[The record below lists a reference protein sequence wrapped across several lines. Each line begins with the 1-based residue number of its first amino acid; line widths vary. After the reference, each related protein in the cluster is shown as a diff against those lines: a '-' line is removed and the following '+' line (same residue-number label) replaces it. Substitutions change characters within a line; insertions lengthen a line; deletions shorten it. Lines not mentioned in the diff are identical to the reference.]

1 MHNHWERK
9 RLRRAHVPR
18 VENLPG
24 IQLWGTLRGSPICE
38 VTRMF
43 RKPVSFAIFHLG
55 FLLVFCMVT
64 LALAISAHAQIG
76 NATLGGTVMD
86 PSGAAVGDAELT
98 LTSKATGFEMRVTTN
113 ERGEYTFRNVTPGT
127 YDLKVIKAGFQNYIQ
142 KDIVLT
148 INQSGHADAT
158 LKVGATT
165 ETVTVEGENTLINYD
180 NGTLQ
185 GGMDPETVKD
195 LPLIVSGK
203 PRSSASFAVLLPGV
217 STGSSNEAFNA
228 RINGGLQSGDEAL
241 LDGATMQEGF
251 MSQSGMVSIQGDF
264 QMSPD
269 MVQEVKVLTSAYAPE
284 YGSSSSGQITMV
296 SKSGGNTYH
305 GAAFEYARNK
315 SFNAAPWN
323 ASCSTPGCD
332 RRPPDNEHDFG
343 ANVGGPIKIPFLY
356 HGTSKHHSFFYFDW
370 EAFHQAGGSNVP
382 TLSIPSM
389 LERAGDFT
397 DWQDSKGQLIPVYM
411 PGNASAACQAAAG
424 VGPGQ
429 QFPGNKIPSNCFSQI
444 ALAYLKE
451 LPQPTNAQ
459 PFNNY
464 TLSKPV
470 PDTLVS
476 NSNVFMTRI
485 DHSYGDKDHF
495 YFFWWRQ
502 FTGYNT
508 ATELPPIISTES
520 PTRPQNS
527 PIARFNWEHTFS
539 TTMTNHM
546 TLGYLNRNE
555 GYGSEPQ
562 ILDAA
567 KAGTLP
573 LVAGAAGNNSLPQFT
588 FTTFNQISN
597 STGPPAGNVTT
608 RPTWDLNDT
617 ANKTLGHHTITF
629 GFDWRNIQGNVHQ
642 HTNQA
647 GSYNFSGSATAIPSL
662 NSGAPVADFLLGA
675 VTGGSVDRRTVSAN
689 YPRQKSW
696 ALHVND
702 SWKVTTKFTA
712 NFGVRWDYFSPSRE
726 KYNHLSFFD
735 PAGMNPDGIP
745 GSLAFAGSGSA
756 CQPACYGA
764 EYPEKAWRKGFAP
777 RLSIAYAYDPKTV
790 VRAGYGVFL
799 TQAFYPG
806 WNGGIQLDGYNL
818 SQSFGTLKDPTTSQN
833 DPTFYVDNGVPA
845 PALTPPFISGS
856 FDNGHTNI
864 LYRPLDANRRSYS
877 QQWNLTIERQLPQN
891 VFLSVAYVGNKGS
904 RLPSSL
910 NPVNVLNPFDAKIQA
925 FYANTTP
932 IDASC
937 ATGNPTPGAICSYV
951 PELDVPFTSDNQTLF
966 GVTPPYPGWIAE
978 LNAAGNCSPTVGQA
992 LLPFP
997 QFCDKLQGLNENHGS
1012 SIYHSFQLKFEK
1024 RYSQGLYML
1033 VAYTNSKLL
1042 TNAADNTQRDA
1053 STWNASQGVISPF
1066 EERRNRSL
1074 APDDVPQTLSAAFVY
1089 ELPLGRGKRYLHD
1102 NGAVD
1107 RLAGGWQISPIIR
1120 YSKGTPLWIRSDACL
1135 TSYTGQGCLPAL
1147 ISGANP
1153 FLQDPNSFDP
1163 GKGPLLNVAAFEPLT
1178 SFEPAGACRGCT
1190 GVFGYTGKGPR
1201 IFGFR
1206 GPNYKNVDFA
1216 ITKNTKLNERL
1227 NFIFRA
1233 EFYNAFNTHLFVDDS
1248 NFNIAG
1254 NNGAF
1259 DFHINSPNFG
1269 GWTGNVSAP
1278 RRIQLGARIEF

>member
-1 MHNHWERK
+1 
-9 RLRRAHVPR
+9 
-18 VENLPG
+18 
-24 IQLWGTLRGSPICE
+24 
-38 VTRMF
+38 MF
-43 RKPVSFAIFHLG
+43 RKSVSVSILHLG
-55 FLLVFCMVT
+55 FLLVFCVMT
-64 LALAISAHAQIG
+64 LALAISASAQIG

-86 PSGAAVGDAELT
+86 PSGAAVANAELT
-98 LTSKATGFEMRVTTN
+98 LTNKATGFEMKVTSN

-127 YDLKVIKAGFQNYIQ
+127 YDLKVDKAGFQNYVQ

-158 LKVGATT
+158 LRLGTAT

-185 GGMDPETVKD
+185 GGIDPETVKD

-269 MVQEVKVLTSAYAPE
+269 MVQEVKVLTSDYAPE
-284 YGSSSSGQITMV
+284 YGSSTSGQITMV

-305 GAAFEYARNK
+305 GAMFEYTRNK

-323 ASCSTPGCD
+323 ATCSTPGCD
-332 RRPPDNEHDFG
+332 RRPPDVEHDFG
-343 ANVGGPIKIPFLY
+343 ANIGGPIKIPHLY

-382 TLSIPSM
+382 TLSIPSV
-389 LERAGDFT
+389 LERGGNFT
-397 DWQDSKGQLIPVYM
+397 DWKDSKGQLIPIYM

-429 QFPGNKIPSNCFSQI
+429 QFPGNIIPSNCFSQI
-444 ALAYLKE
+444 AVAYLAKM
-451 LPQPTNAQ
+451 PQPTNLQ
-459 PFNNY
+459 SFNNY

-470 PDTLVS
+470 PDSLVS

-485 DHSYGDKDHF
+485 DHNYGDKDHF

-508 ATELPPIISTES
+508 ATALPAIISTEE

-555 GYGSEPQ
+555 GYGSEPAV
-562 ILDAA
+562 LAAA

-573 LVAGAAGNNSLPQFT
+573 LVAGAVPGAATLPEFT
-588 FTTFNQISN
+588 FTTFNQISDN
-597 STGPPAGNVTT
+597 AGISGENVTA

-617 ANKTLGHHTITF
+617 ANKTIGHHTITF
-629 GFDWRNIQGNVHQ
+629 GFDWRNIQGNIHQ

-647 GSYNFSGSATAIPSL
+647 GTYNFGGSATAIPSL

-675 VTGGSVDRRTVSAN
+675 VTGGSVDRRTVSAW
-689 YPRQKSW
+689 YPRQNSW
-696 ALHVND
+696 AFHVND
-702 SWKVTTKFTA
+702 SWKATTKFTA
-712 NFGVRWDYFSPSRE
+712 NFGIRWDYFSPSRE

-735 PAGMNPDGIP
+735 PSGMNPDGIP
-745 GSLAFAGSGSA
+745 GRLAFAGNGST

-764 EYPEKAWRKGFAP
+764 EYPDKAWRKGFAP

-790 VRAGYGVFL
+790 VRAGYGVFF

-806 WNGGIQLDGYNL
+806 WGGGISLDGYNL
-818 SQSFGTLKDPTTSQN
+818 NQSFGTLKDPTTNQN
-833 DPTFYVDNGVPA
+833 DPTFYLDNGVPA
-845 PALTPPFISGS
+845 PPQTPPFISGS
-856 FDNGHTNI
+856 FDNGHGI
-864 LYRPLDANRRSYS
+864 LYRPLDANRRSYA
-877 QQWNLTIERQLPQN
+877 QQWNLTIERQLPHN
-891 VFLSVAYVGNKGS
+891 IFLSTAYVGNKGS

-910 NPVNVLNPFDAKIQA
+910 NPINVLNPFDPKIRA
-925 FYANTTP
+925 LYANTTP
-932 IDASC
+932 IDPSC
-937 ATGNPTPGAICSYV
+937 ATPNPTQGANCSYV
-951 PELDVPFTSDNQTLF
+951 SELDVPFTSDNQTLF
-966 GVTPPYPGWIAE
+966 GVKPPYAGWIAE
-978 LNAAGNCSPTVGQA
+978 LNNAGNCSPTVGQA

-1053 STWNASQGVISPF
+1053 STWNASQGVISPY
-1066 EERRNRSL
+1066 EEKRNRSL

-1102 NGAVD
+1102 SGALD

-1120 YSKGTPLWIRSDACL
+1120 YSKGTPLWVRSGACL

-1147 ISGANP
+1147 ISGTNP
-1153 FLQDPNSFDP
+1153 FLQDPNNFDP
-1163 GKGPLLNVAAFEPLT
+1163 GKGPLLNVSAFEPLT
-1178 SFEPAGACRGCT
+1178 SFEPAGACPGCT

-1216 ITKNTKLNERL
+1216 ITKNTKLTERV

-1233 EFYNAFNTHLFVDDS
+1233 EFYNAFNYHMFVDDS
-1248 NFNIAG
+1248 NFNIGG
-1254 NNGAF
+1254 NNAFNTDISSSSFGA
-1259 DFHINSPNFG
+1259 
-1269 GWTGNVSAP
+1269 WTGNVSAP
-1278 RRIQLGARIEF
+1278 RRIQFGARFEF